1 MYIFLLLLWIIYNG
15 KITVE
20 ITIFGLIIATA
31 VYAFMI
37 KFMDFRIKTELRIIR
52 NIPFGIAYVFVLI
65 CEIIKA
71 NFSVM
76 KLVTTPNIDVEP
88 AIVHFKVNLSSDLAR
103 VVLANSITL
112 TPGTITISYTENNYV
127 VHCLDKELAEGI
139 DDSIFVKL
147 LMRMEKGVERKVE
160 ENA

>member
-1 MYIFLLLLWIIYNG
+1 
-15 KITVE
+15 
-20 ITIFGLIIATA
+20 
-31 VYAFMI
+31 
-37 KFMDFRIKTELRIIR
+37 
-52 NIPFGIAYVFVLI
+52 
-65 CEIIKA
+65 
-71 NFSVM
+71 M

-127 VHCLDKELAEGI
+127 VHCLDRELAEGI

-147 LMRMEKGVERKVE
+147 LMRMEKGTERKVE